1 MDSEISFKKEEEVE
15 MIFEVHP
22 VESSIDPPM
31 DQWSSLEI
39 FIPEDNQKKILYDQG
54 LYSLGSGE
62 ICTKT
67 VFMSDSDV
75 IRHPYFSYP
84 AIRNPG
90 VEEALLKPEKP
101 IVYDKD
107 GQHLYLEVC
116 KEMSL
121 CPIRSF
127 YRGLKEEVIDLRY
140 YCVNPRSVRA
150 MAMALQYNP
159 YVRSLILIDN
169 FLTDD
174 SCFHLSD
181 MLLTNNT
188 LTELN
193 LQGCR
198 IGASGAKRLF
208 SGLPSNR
215 GLESLNL
222 STNFIGDAGMEFL
235 ADAIFYGMDVKK
247 INLSNN
253 NITGKGIN
261 LLTEAFEAH
270 NKLTH
275 IDLSWNHF
283 YTLGTANFLN
293 KLAESKVLRNLN
305 LSWTALQGPRIGL
318 ALKNIAANPV
328 IRKLDLSNNKLEGEA
343 IKNLII
349 SLNKSK
355 KMVLLN
361 LSYNPMTPEDA
372 LCVLQRLKSTAVKVS
387 QVFMDNVIVTGQ
399 FLTLLEAIKEMKSK
413 KSLVVTYG
421 GVMGSYVPRGPDVK
435 QLILNRIEYITQ
447 KPKKHK
453 VDFALIA
460 LQLQKDNVKLML
472 VKEFGNYVR
481 EAGANLDDDLIDEMA
496 NVFPGPRSSKFRWID
511 INLLV
516 EHCKRKWPDMKLP
529 PTPPPEPEP
538 EPLPPPP
545 SPVKGKAKG
554 KK

>member
-1 MDSEISFKKEEEVE
+1 MDSELSLKKDDGVE
-15 MIFEVHP
+15 MIFEVHA
-22 VESSIDPPM
+22 VESSIEPPM

-39 FIPEDNQKKILYDQG
+39 VIPEENQKKILYEQG
-54 LYSLGSGE
+54 LYTIGSGE

-67 VFMSDSDV
+67 VFISDSDV
-75 IRHPYFSYP
+75 IRHPYYSYP
-84 AIRNPG
+84 AIKNPG
-90 VEEALLKPEKP
+90 VEEALLLPEKH
-101 IVYDKD
+101 IEYGKD
-107 GQHLYLEVC
+107 GRDLYLDIC
-116 KEMSL
+116 KEMSI
-121 CPIRSF
+121 CPVRSF
-127 YRGLKEEVIDLRY
+127 WRGLLEDVIDLRY
-140 YCVNPRSVRA
+140 YCVNPRGVRA
-150 MAMALQYNP
+150 MAMALQYNS
-159 YVRSLILIDN
+159 YVKKLILIDN
-169 FLTDD
+169 FLNDD

-181 MLLTNNT
+181 MLLTNST

-193 LQGCR
+193 LHGCR
-198 IGASGAKRLF
+198 IGPSGAQRLF

-222 STNFIGDAGMEFL
+222 STNQIGDAGMKFL
-235 ADAIFYGMDVKK
+235 ANAIVFGLDVKK

-261 LLTEAFEAH
+261 LLTEAFETQ

-293 KLAESKVLRNLN
+293 KLSESMVLKNLN
-305 LSWTALQGPRIGL
+305 LAWTSLQGPRIGL
-318 ALKNIAANPV
+318 ALKNIAANNS

-343 IKNLII
+343 IKSLIT
-349 SLNKSK
+349 SLNKAK

-372 LCVLQRLKSTAVKVS
+372 LTVLYRLKSVAVKVTH
-387 QVFMDNVIVTGQ
+387 VYMDNVVVNNK
-399 FLTLLEAIKEMKSK
+399 FLTLLETIKQIKAK
-413 KSLVVTYG
+413 KNLVVTYG
-421 GVMGSYVPRGPDVK
+421 GVTGAFVPQGPDVK

-460 LQLQKDNVKLML
+460 LQLQKDNFKTMIVKD
-472 VKEFGNYVR
+472 FGTYVR
-481 EAGANLDDDLIDEMA
+481 DAGANLDDDLIDEMA
-496 NVFPGPRSSKFRWID
+496 NVFPGPRSAKFRLVD
-511 INLLV
+511 INLLA
-516 EHCKRKWPDMKLP
+516 EHCKRKWPDKKLP

-545 SPVKGKAKG
+545 PPTKGKR